1 MQPLLCVLQ
10 VTLRRSRMR
19 PWLLAAL
26 IARCASL
33 RPQTR
38 FGAADYGDE
47 GWQFKK
53 RYAVLGAAAAATS
66 VRPVRRARGSR
77 PACSASVAR
86 TQRVASRARPMED
99 VHEATAI
106 KMERLVRDLRGA
118 YVKSAQLISTAFPE
132 LLPAPWVSRL
142 EVLVDDAPARP
153 WRVTKRVLEREL
165 GRPISELFRHFE
177 LEPVGAAS
185 IGQVHRA
192 TTLDNRTV
200 AVKVMYP
207 GGRQLVLSDL
217 SNVRRVLRIVKPAL
231 LPAVDEFRMRV
242 KGEFDYRK
250 EAAQM
255 DACGRYLRSKRPR
268 LARRI
273 AVPASLPELSSRK
286 VLTMAWLSGR
296 SLRSDLEERLYKA
309 QRSNALVKGWRLW
322 RLQRRAIT
330 SLKRVAAAQ
339 GALIFGED
347 SPGFSADPH
356 PGNVMV
362 LEDGRLGLIDY
373 GCSCCYDQEEVAVLA
388 DLYHHLHHN
397 NRGGVVDAVQAMGFS
412 SKRMDE
418 DYINTFATQLF
429 DRNIVDGGLLSL
441 ERLRAAARREGPK
454 DPAQVHAHVPR
465 VALVAGAGR
474 ARRRAGA
481 VDGVFVAARGGA
493 GAAALYCM

>member
-1 MQPLLCVLQ
+1 M
-10 VTLRRSRMR
+10 
-19 PWLLAAL
+19 
-26 IARCASL
+26 
-33 RPQTR
+33 
-38 FGAADYGDE
+38 GAG
-47 GWQFKK
+47 
-53 RYAVLGAAAAATS
+53 
-66 VRPVRRARGSR
+66 
-77 PACSASVAR
+77 
-86 TQRVASRARPMED
+86 
-99 VHEATAI
+99 
-106 KMERLVRDLRGA
+106 
-118 YVKSAQLISTAFPE
+118 
-132 LLPAPWVSRL
+132 
-142 EVLVDDAPARP
+142 
-153 WRVTKRVLEREL
+153 
-165 GRPISELFRHFE
+165 
-177 LEPVGAAS
+177 S
-185 IGQVHRA
+185 IGLVHRA

-296 SLRSDLEERLYKA
+296 SLRSDLEEQAYEAR
-309 QRSNALVKGWRLW
+309 RSNTLVKGWRLW
-322 RLQRRAIT
+322 RLQRRAVS

-373 GCSCCYDQEEVAVLA
+373 GCSCCYDDEEVAVLA
-388 DLYHHLHHN
+388 DLYYHLHHN
-397 NRGGVVDAVQAMGFS
+397 NRGGVVDAVTAMGFS
-412 SKRMDE
+412 
-418 DYINTFATQLF
+418 
-429 DRNIVDGGLLSL
+429 LSL
-441 ERLRAAARREGPK
+441 I
-454 DPAQVHAHVPR
+454 HI
-465 VALVAGAGR
+465 
-474 ARRRAGA
+474 
-481 VDGVFVAARGGA
+481 
-493 GAAALYCM
+493 

>member
-1 MQPLLCVLQ
+1 
-10 VTLRRSRMR
+10 MR
-19 PWLLAAL
+19 PWLLTAL

-38 FGAADYGDE
+38 FGSANYGDD

-66 VRPVRRARGSR
+66 VRPIRRGARFQAGMLRIGS
-77 PACSASVAR
+77 AYAAR
-86 TQRVASRARPMED
+86 YVTRQPMED

-132 LLPAPWVSRL
+132 LLPAPWVARL

-165 GRPISELFRHFE
+165 GRPVDESFRHFE

-231 LPAVDEFRMRV
+231 LPAVDEFRERV
-242 KGEFDYRK
+242 RGEFDYRK

-273 AVPASLPELSSRK
+273 AVPTSLPELSSRK

-309 QRSNALVKGWRLW
+309 QGSNALVKGWRLW

-339 GALIFGED
+339 GALIFGEG

-373 GCSCCYDQEEVAVLA
+373 GCSCSYNDEEVAVLA
-388 DLYHHLHHN
+388 DLYHSLHHN
-397 NRGGVVDAVQAMGFS
+397 NKGGVVDAVTAMGFS

-418 DYINTFATQLF
+418 DYMCTFATQLF

-441 ERLRAAARREGPK
+441 NDFERQRGEKVRKIPRKYMLTCRVSLLLRGLGARVGVPGLSMAYLWRRE
-454 DPAQVHAHVPR
+454 
-465 VALVAGAGR
+465 VAR
-474 ARRRAGA
+474 ARRR
-481 VDGVFVAARGGA
+481 R
-493 GAAALYCM
+493 

>member
-1 MQPLLCVLQ
+1 
-10 VTLRRSRMR
+10 MR
-19 PWLLAAL
+19 PWLAAL
-26 IARCASL
+26 VLARCAGL
-33 RPQTR
+33 RPMTN
-38 FGAADYGDE
+38 FGSANYGDDDFH
-47 GWQFKK
+47 FKK

-66 VRPVRRARGSR
+66 VRPVRRARGSKR
-77 PACSASVAR
+77 ECCASVACYAAR
-86 TQRVASRARPMED
+86 CVTRAPMED

-165 GRPISELFRHFE
+165 GRPVSELFRHFE

-273 AVPASLPELSSRK
+273 AVPASLPEL
-286 VLTMAWLSGR
+286 LSQGAHDG
-296 SLRSDLEERLYKA
+296 LAERA
-309 QRSNALVKGWRLW
+309 EPAERP
-322 RLQRRAIT
+322 RRA
-330 SLKRVAAAQ
+330 
-339 GALIFGED
+339 LIQ
-347 SPGFSADPH
+347 S
-356 PGNVMV
+356 
-362 LEDGRLGLIDY
+362 
-373 GCSCCYDQEEVAVLA
+373 
-388 DLYHHLHHN
+388 
-397 NRGGVVDAVQAMGFS
+397 
-412 SKRMDE
+412 
-418 DYINTFATQLF
+418 ATQ
-429 DRNIVDGGLLSL
+429 
-441 ERLRAAARREGPK
+441 
-454 DPAQVHAHVPR
+454 
-465 VALVAGAGR
+465 
-474 ARRRAGA
+474 
-481 VDGVFVAARGGA
+481 
-493 GAAALYCM
+493 